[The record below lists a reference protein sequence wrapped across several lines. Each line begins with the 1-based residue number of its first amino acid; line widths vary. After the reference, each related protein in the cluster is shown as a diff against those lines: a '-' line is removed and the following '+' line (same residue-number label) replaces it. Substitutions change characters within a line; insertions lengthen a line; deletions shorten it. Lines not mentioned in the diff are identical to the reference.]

1 MTQLEALVATLLIET
16 AVVMPLLRMLKW
28 TPSGRWWAPLPVIF
42 AASLL
47 THPFAWTLIVEM
59 RGWAPSFWTRAIPV
73 ELALTVAE
81 GLLYAWLLPVSRRR
95 GLVLSVAA
103 NGTSFGVGLLL

>member
-1 MTQLEALVATLLIET
+1 MTQLEALVATLVIET
-16 AVVMPLLRMLKW
+16 AVVLPLLRVLKW
-28 TPSGRWWAPLPVIF
+28 APRGRWWGALPVIL

-47 THPFAWTLIVEM
+47 SHPFAWTLIVEM
-59 RGWAPSFWTRAIPV
+59 RDWASSYWARAIPV

-81 GLLYAWLLPVSRRR
+81 GLLYAWLLPVARWR

-103 NGTSFGVGLLL
+103 NGTSFGVGLVL

>member
-16 AVVMPLLRMLKW
+16 AVVLPLLLVLKW
-28 TPSGRWWAPLPVIF
+28 VPRGRWWRPLPVIL

-59 RGWAPSFWTRAIPV
+59 TDWASSYWARAIPV

-81 GLLYAWLLPVSRRR
+81 GLLYAWLLPVARWR